1 MARTQSRAFFMRRL
15 CAGAFFNLRKEQM
28 HMEDYKKLYF
38 ELFNKITD
46 TIENLKKIQRE
57 AEEIFISSNVD
68 ETIVTDK

>member
-1 MARTQSRAFFMRRL
+1 
-15 CAGAFFNLRKEQM
+15 
-28 HMEDYKKLYF
+28 MEDYKKMYY

-46 TIENLKKIQRE
+46 TIESLKKIQQE

>member
-1 MARTQSRAFFMRRL
+1 
-15 CAGAFFNLRKEQM
+15 
-28 HMEDYKKLYF
+28 MEDYKKLYF

>member
-1 MARTQSRAFFMRRL
+1 
-15 CAGAFFNLRKEQM
+15 
-28 HMEDYKKLYF
+28 MEDYKKMYF

-46 TIENLKKIQRE
+46 TIENLKKIQLE